1 VVVLFAGLVDFRGA
15 IDYPCSNRAVHDKG
29 QRKIKMPEQITQ
41 DRQALRI
48 ALAYHLSHCPA
59 VLTLGVKTNLGDYS
73 PKDRA
78 LIQNATKIYFPTL
91 FYADAL
97 DAMGKEIFP
106 SVQCYRYLGNK
117 IRQMLLFNLLAIPM
131 PETRI
136 FYGQSQ
142 RQRQTIRDYFE
153 FPCIGKVPVGS
164 SMGEGVYLI
173 KDQGDLDL
181 YLSKVKL
188 AYIQRYIPLEK
199 DIRVV
204 IVGKRIVHAYWKKS
218 TSGEFRTNV
227 ARGGKVLLDPVPNEA
242 MDLAL
247 DVAVRCRFDHVGIDI
262 CQDQGKFLVLEANMN
277 FGTHGFQEAGIDYR
291 DLLCDMVRSNEI

>member
-1 VVVLFAGLVDFRGA
+1 MLAKKHPVIGYVQG
-15 IDYPCSNRAVHDKG
+15 KG
-29 QRKIKMPEQITQ
+29 QRRIKMSEQITQ
-41 DRQALRI
+41 DRQVLRI

-59 VLTLGVKTNLGDYS
+59 VLTLGVKTNLEDYS
-73 PKDRA
+73 AKDRA

-117 IRQMLLFNLLAIPM
+117 IRQTLLFDLLAIPM

-136 FYGQSQ
+136 FYGQ
-142 RQRQTIRDYFE
+142 RQRQKQAIQDYFE

-164 SMGEGVYLI
+164 SRGEGVYLI
-173 KDQGDLDL
+173 KDQDDLEV
-181 YLSKVKL
+181 YLSKVRI

-199 DIRVV
+199 DIRIV
-204 IVGKRIVHAYWKKS
+204 IVGKRIIHAYWKKS
-218 TSGEFRTNV
+218 IPGEFRTNV
-227 ARGGKVLLDPVPNEA
+227 ARGGKVLLDPVPKEA
-242 MDLAL
+242 LDLAL
-247 DVAVRCRFDHVGIDI
+247 SVAVRCGFDHVGIDI
-262 CQDQGKFLVLEANMN
+262 CQNQGKFLVLEANMN

-291 DLLCDMVRSNEI
+291 DLLCSMVRSNEI